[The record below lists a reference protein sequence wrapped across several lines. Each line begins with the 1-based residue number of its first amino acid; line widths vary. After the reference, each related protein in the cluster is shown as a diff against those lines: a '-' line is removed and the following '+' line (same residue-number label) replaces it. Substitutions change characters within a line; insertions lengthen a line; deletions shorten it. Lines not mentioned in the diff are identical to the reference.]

1 MLLYLYF
8 CFTKKRNDK
17 LHGERQFSTF
27 SILFELWL
35 MAVNNSFSV
44 KWKEMK
50 IVSMNQAYIDSVTV
64 CEMME
69 TYDVLIIS

>member
-1 MLLYLYF
+1 
-8 CFTKKRNDK
+8 
-17 LHGERQFSTF
+17 
-27 SILFELWL
+27 
-35 MAVNNSFSV
+35 
-44 KWKEMK
+44 MK